1 MGGTVG
7 STTWSANTANE
18 RHMIVFKA
26 SLSGG
31 AALDPC
37 FDTTSCRIEPS
48 NDYRAAASIF
58 WQDPRRLAYWAGP
71 SADDA
76 TTCYE
81 GVTGPT
87 SEVMDYP
94 TGATCPTSQGNEP
107 TPVNETQADET
118 PVESSSSDSVSDE
131 AVIGLVLGIAA
142 IILVL
147 VVLALVLNNKKGET
161 YA

>member
-1 MGGTVG
+1 MG
-7 STTWSANTANE
+7 
-18 RHMIVFKA
+18 
-26 SLSGG
+26 
-31 AALDPC
+31 ALDPC
-37 FDTTSCRIEPS
+37 LDTTSCRIEPS

-87 SEVMDYP
+87 SE
-94 TGATCPTSQGNEP
+94 
-107 TPVNETQADET
+107 ADET
-118 PVESSSSDSVSDE
+118 PVESSSSDSASDE

-161 YA
+161 YAKGGAAA